1 MLNYNDIVGHSQIKE
16 HLKKAVAADKVS
28 HAYIL
33 SGEPGMGRKSIAH
46 AFAMSLLCEKGGVE
60 PCFECHACKQ
70 VIAGTHPDLIHVTH
84 EKASI
89 GVDDIREQVSDTV
102 DIRPYSSF
110 YKIYIID
117 DAEKMTVQA
126 QNALLKTIEE
136 PPSYAIII
144 LLATNEELLLDT
156 IRSRCVSLIL
166 KPLSDD
172 VVQQYLE
179 SRLSINADD
188 ASVYA
193 ACARGNLGRAIE
205 LASSKEFKNIY
216 EENISMLRN
225 IKNADTRDILKY
237 IDTIKARDNGLD
249 SFFEFCRLWYRDIL
263 MYKATVDINR
273 LVYKK
278 EFKALSEASKRSD
291 YAALERVLEAIDKAQ
306 TRIKANV
313 NTDLTLEL
321 LLMAM
326 KEN

>member
-1 MLNYNDIVGHSQIKE
+1 MLNYNDIVGHSRIKE
-16 HLKKAVAADKVS
+16 QLKRAVESDKVS

-46 AFAMSLLCEKGGVE
+46 AFAMSLLCERGGAE
-60 PCFECHACKQ
+60 PCMKCHACKQ
-70 VIAGTHPDLIHVTH
+70 VCAGTHPDLIHVTH

-110 YKIYIID
+110 YKIYIIE
-117 DAEKMTVQA
+117 DAEKLTVQA

-136 PPSYAIII
+136 PPSYAVII

-156 IRSRCVSLIL
+156 IRSRCVSLSL
-166 KPLSDD
+166 KPLSDET
-172 VVQQYLE
+172 VRQYLE
-179 SRLSINADD
+179 SRLKINADD
-188 ASVYA
+188 AAIYA

-205 LASSKEFKNIY
+205 LASSDEFKQIY

-237 IDTIKARDNGLD
+237 IDIIKERAGGLD
-249 SFFEFCRLWYRDIL
+249 AFFEFCRLWYRDIL

-273 LVYKK
+273 LVYKR
-278 EFKALSEASKRSD
+278 EFKALSEAGKRSD

-306 TRIKANV
+306 TRIRANV
-313 NTDLTLEL
+313 NTELTLEL